1 MQKIMVA
8 MLGLLSMT
16 GMLYAQPGVVF
27 SSNNNRTPD
36 ERLFSLPPFSI
47 NEEYRIE
54 LGKGNAMRLE
64 LVDGADLSRFE
75 NIDSLLLLFCSDMK
89 AFRDSLSDPL
99 TTKHIDYLMEN
110 SGQKKLRIRQAKPAA
125 STFLLD
131 GSEPAILRLEQD
143 TIYILLPSPA
153 DRFAGRKASRPVKY
167 DRLGF
172 FLNRYSELESYI
184 TSGLNRKIQL
194 IQESKHKNYSWKTKN
209 GRNYLGS
216 DPTISA
222 VTALMH
228 NGNRLVLNGFVAAQN
243 YKNYFAPSFSLG
255 ASVQISHGFNTNLF
269 GVYWEPMFLF
279 APNAQGR
286 LQTYRNDFL
295 VARFAFTKKDESGK
309 ENDSNAALGFGPSF
323 SLAYLIGRHGSLVEP
338 HTFRLTLG
346 SVKAFKGGLHL
357 DPCLYFNDFFKG
369 VTPGIRLSLGGF

>member
-1 MQKIMVA
+1 
-8 MLGLLSMT
+8 MLGLLSIT
-16 GMLYAQPGVVF
+16 GTLYAQPGVVF
-27 SSNNNRTPD
+27 SNTKGTPD
-36 ERLFSLPPFSI
+36 ERLFSLPSFSI
-47 NEEYRIE
+47 NDEYRFE

-64 LVDGADLSRFE
+64 LTDGAELSRFE
-75 NIDSLLLLFCSDMK
+75 NIDSLLLLFLGDMK

-99 TTKHIDYLMEN
+99 TTKHIDYLIET
-110 SGQKKLRIRQAKPAA
+110 SGQKKLRIRQTRPAA

-131 GSEPAILRLEQD
+131 SSEPAQLRLEQD
-143 TIYILLPSPA
+143 TIYILIVSPA
-153 DRFAGRKASRPVKY
+153 GQGRPSSGKAPRGRRY

-194 IQESKHKNYSWKTKN
+194 IRESKHKNYSWHTKN
-209 GRNYLGS
+209 GRNYLVA

-222 VTALMH
+222 VNALIH
-228 NGNRLVLNGFVAAQN
+228 NGNRLELNGFVAAQN
-243 YKNYFAPSFSLG
+243 YKNYFAPAFSLG
-255 ASVQISHGFNTNLF
+255 ASVELSHGFNTNIF
-269 GVYWEPMFLF
+269 GVYWEPVFLF

-295 VARFAFTKKDESGK
+295 VARFGFSKKDESGK
-309 ENDSNAALGFGPSF
+309 EDGSNAALGFAPSF
-323 SLAYLIGRHGSLVEP
+323 SLAYLIGRQGSLVEP
-338 HTFRLTLG
+338 HTFRITLG
-346 SVKAFKGGLHL
+346 SVKALKGGLHF

>member
-1 MQKIMVA
+1 MQKIIAA
-8 MLGLLSMT
+8 MLGLLSIT
-16 GMLYAQPGVVF
+16 GTLYAQTSVVF
-27 SSNNNRTPD
+27 SNTKGTPD

-47 NEEYRIE
+47 NDEYRIQ
-54 LGKGNAMRLE
+54 LGKGNEML
-64 LVDGADLSRFE
+64 LQLPDGADLSRFE
-75 NIDSLLLLFCSDMK
+75 NIDSLLLLFLGDMK
-89 AFRDSLSDPL
+89 AFQDSLSDPL
-99 TTKHIDYLMEN
+99 TTKHIDYLIDT
-110 SGQKKLRIRQAKPAA
+110 SGQKKLRIRQARPAA

-131 GSEPAILRLEQD
+131 GSEPAVLRLEQD
-143 TIYILLPSPA
+143 TLYILIPSPA
-153 DRFAGRKASRPVKY
+153 DRLAGRKASGPVRY

-194 IQESKHKNYSWKTKN
+194 ILESKHKNYSWNTKN
-209 GRNYLGS
+209 GRNYLVA

-222 VTALMH
+222 VTALIH
-228 NGNRLVLNGFVAAQN
+228 NGNRLELNGFVAAQN

-255 ASVQISHGFNTNLF
+255 ASVQLSHGYNTNVL
-269 GVYWEPMFLF
+269 GVYWEPVFLF

-295 VARFAFTKKDESGK
+295 VFRCAFAKKDVSGK
-309 ENDSNAALGFGPSF
+309 EDDSNAALGFGTSF
-323 SLAYLIGRHGSLVEP
+323 SLAYLIGRQGSLAEP